1 MRQVR
6 VRETDQEDSYRK
18 LISEKQFQEADFRK
32 TVSGS
37 RFQEAGFRK
46 TVSGSRTRKVPA
58 IEPYVYSSL
67 CCSLDC
73 LIVEEIK
80 WQV

>member
-18 LISEKQFQEADFRK
+18 LISEKQFQEAD
-32 TVSGS
+32 
-37 RFQEAGFRK
+37 FRK